1 MEGIFLYNQTE
12 AILAQ
17 YDIEVKQ
24 TTKGRGSY
32 ICDTDKGKR
41 VLLPFRGSPE
51 RGEALKK
58 YLESLSELGFETE
71 RLYETKEG
79 KAVSKDEGTGE
90 KFILKSLQEGN
101 ELDSSKAEDMQAAA
115 VLLGRY
121 HRLAKQISTE
131 IIPQIFEETGIS
143 VTETKKKHYRELIK
157 IKNHIR
163 SRKKKN
169 EFERLFLEYCAPV
182 METALRSIEL
192 LEHLCPSKEAYCI
205 CHGDYNQHNVLRWN
219 GNWYMI
225 HMESITYGLPVE
237 DLAFFLRKMMEKNRW
252 DATLGKTLIREYI
265 KEFPLT
271 EEEYGHLYALM
282 LFPERFWKITNHY
295 MNSHKA
301 WVSQRDIEKLEKV
314 IAQEKNRMDFVENFL
329 GEMP

>member
-1 MEGIFLYNQTE
+1 MYNQTE

-17 YDIEVKQ
+17 YDIEVRQ

-51 RGEALKK
+51 RGEALGQ
-58 YLESLSELGFETE
+58 YLESLSEAGFETE
-71 RLYETKEG
+71 RIYVNREG
-79 KAVSKDEGTGE
+79 KAVSVEEGTGE

-101 ELDSSKAEDMQAAA
+101 ELDPSRTEDMKAAA
-115 VLLGRY
+115 ALLGKY
-121 HRLAKQISTE
+121 HRLAKQISVE
-131 IIPQIFEETGIS
+131 IIPQIFQETGIS
-143 VTETKKKHYRELIK
+143 VTETKKKHYRELVK

-163 SRKKKN
+163 TRKKKN
-169 EFERLFLEYCAPV
+169 EFERLFLDYCAPI
-182 METALRSIEL
+182 METALRSTQI
-192 LEHLCPSKEAYCI
+192 LERQSPPKEAFCI

-237 DLAFFLRKMMEKNRW
+237 DLANFLRKMMEKNHW
-252 DATLGKTLIREYI
+252 DIALGRHLIGEYT
-265 KEFPLT
+265 KESPLT

-301 WVSQRDIEKLEKV
+301 WVSQRDIDKLEKV

-329 GEMP
+329 EEMP